1 MAQVIEIATPADFQA
16 AFEQVSQE
24 QPFVILYITGGE
36 DAEGKSWCPDCIVHK
51 KAIQENVINQAEG
64 KILRCWVPT
73 REEWKGNNEHPYKAN
88 PALKVRGV
96 PSLLLMR
103 EGEVVA
109 RAETD
114 EDFNNLELLQMIAK
128 PE

>member
-1 MAQVIEIATPADFQA
+1 MSA
-16 AFEQVSQE
+16 E
-24 QPFVILYITGGE
+24 QPHVILYFTGGE
-36 DAEGKSWCPDCIVHK
+36 DGDGKSWCGDCVVHK
-51 KAIQENVINQAEG
+51 QAIYDNVLSQAEG

-73 REEWKGNNEHPYKAN
+73 RAEWSGRADHPYKAN
-88 PALKVRGV
+88 PMLKVRGV

-103 EGEVVA
+103 ENEVIA

-114 EDFNNLELLQMIAK
+114 DDFKNIELLQMIAK